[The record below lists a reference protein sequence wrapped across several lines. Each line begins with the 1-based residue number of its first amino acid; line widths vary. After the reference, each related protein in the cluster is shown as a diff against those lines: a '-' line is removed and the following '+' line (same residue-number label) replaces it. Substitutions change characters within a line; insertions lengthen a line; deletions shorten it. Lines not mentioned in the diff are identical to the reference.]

1 VINEQ
6 TATAGGIVVNALHLV
21 VDGVADVVLGSA
33 TAAVQ

>member
-1 VINEQ
+1 
-6 TATAGGIVVNALHLV
+6 VNALHLV